1 MVQETR
7 KAFLPEKHR
16 CLGIFPRNDRRWRI
30 GAGHEMLLK
39 LAEELP
45 LHASAEEVWKLLRDT
60 PRLTSLLP
68 GVENVARLNEDG
80 KEVYAA
86 RVNEKIGPF
95 KITMNLN
102 VCITETVE
110 PSFLKATLK
119 GADSM
124 GLNRMTGSM
133 QVALSPGL
141 SGTQMH
147 FEASIEVLGKLAT
160 LGAVP
165 IRRRTTQV
173 FAEFAKNI
181 QGQFAPEMGS
191 TSNSSD

>member
-1 MVQETR
+1 
-7 KAFLPEKHR
+7 
-16 CLGIFPRNDRRWRI
+16 
-30 GAGHEMLLK
+30 MLLK

-45 LHASAEEVWKLLRDT
+45 LKAPIDEVWRLLRDT
-60 PRLTSLLP
+60 PRLTGLLP
-68 GVENVARLNEDG
+68 GVESVAAMQEEG
-80 KEVYAA
+80 KEAYTAKVTD
-86 RVNEKIGPF
+86 RIGPF
-95 KITMNLN
+95 KITMNLE
-102 VCITETVE
+102 VRITEARE
-110 PSFLKATLK
+110 PSLLKVTLK

-124 GLNRMTGSM
+124 GLNRMTGSL
-133 QVALSPGL
+133 QVALSTAL

-181 QGQFAPEMGS
+181 QGQFATGAGSAWSPPE
-191 TSNSSD
+191 

>member
-1 MVQETR
+1 
-7 KAFLPEKHR
+7 
-16 CLGIFPRNDRRWRI
+16 
-30 GAGHEMLLK
+30 MLLK
-39 LAEELP
+39 VAEEL
-45 LHASAEEVWKLLRDT
+45 LLTASVDEVWKLLRDT
-60 PRLTSLLP
+60 PRLTGLLP
-68 GVENVARLNEDG
+68 GVENIAPLNEDG
-80 KEVYAA
+80 NEAYAA
-86 RVNEKIGPF
+86 RVSEKIGPF

-102 VCITETVE
+102 VRIIETVE
-110 PSFLKATLK
+110 PSLLKATIR

-133 QVALSPGL
+133 QVALTPVL

-147 FEASIEVLGKLAT
+147 FEASIEILGKLAT

-181 QGQFAPEMGS
+181 QGQFAPDTGS
-191 TSNSSD
+191 ASNSSD